1 VPATHE
7 VHEDLHDIAGLAGP
21 ADCASWSPGP
31 STPRSR
37 CTWSMRLT
45 DLGRDAFVPLAA
57 LLSWVEENI
66 ERFPALR

>member
-1 VPATHE
+1 
-7 VHEDLHDIAGLAGP
+7 
-21 ADCASWSPGP
+21 
-31 STPRSR
+31 
-37 CTWSMRLT
+37 MRLT